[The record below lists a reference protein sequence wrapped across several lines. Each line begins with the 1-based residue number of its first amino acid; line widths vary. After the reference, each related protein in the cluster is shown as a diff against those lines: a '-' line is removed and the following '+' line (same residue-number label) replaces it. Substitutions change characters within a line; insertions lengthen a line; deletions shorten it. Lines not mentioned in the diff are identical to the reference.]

1 MRSHFERFAAF
12 CAFLS
17 LIAAGA
23 FSSRP
28 AQALTVEELKK
39 SIEERGEELL
49 KIHLESQAVQKSLN
63 ETGEKG
69 KTLNREIRQMDY
81 QLNQLGLQVR
91 SGEIRREKF
100 LLEIQEL
107 ELLVEENRTGV
118 ERKRLAI
125 ADLIRD
131 LNEREQMNL
140 LVLVLV
146 KKTIAEGVLEAQSL
160 GTAGDELAENVRAL
174 DELKRV
180 IDAALLDAEEKRV
193 AAEAENR
200 NLRNRKAIVDDQKRE
215 REQILRE
222 TKNQERRYQE
232 QLKELEKQ
240 QAAVAEEIE
249 AIERELRTQ
258 LKEPSLPVARPGVL
272 GWPAASSIVSQGYGT
287 TAFALRN
294 YRGKHHNGIDIA
306 GPIGTELYATAAGR
320 VLAVGNQ
327 DAYCPR
333 AAYGKYIVIR
343 HENGLTSLYAHLSR
357 QAVAVGQSVGRGDV
371 IGYMG
376 RSGWATG
383 SHLHFTIWGSDTFT
397 MRATRVCGQMPVGGD
412 LDPTPYLERPAG
424 SPVP

>member
-1 MRSHFERFAAF
+1 MHNFLRIGAIIAFVAFAAVEV
-12 CAFLS
+12 S
-17 LIAAGA
+17 PV
-23 FSSRP
+23 RP
-28 AQALTVEELKK
+28 ARALTVEELKK
-39 SIEERGEELL
+39 SIEERGQDLL
-49 KIHLESQAVQKSLN
+49 RIHLESQAVQKNLA

-81 QLNQLGLQVR
+81 QMNQLGLQIK

-107 ELLVEENRTGV
+107 ELTIEENRTSA

-125 ADLIRD
+125 AELIRD

-140 LVLVLV
+140 LVLMLV
-146 KKTIAEGVLEAQSL
+146 KKTIADGVFEAQSL
-160 GTAGDELAENVRAL
+160 GRTGDELADTVRAL

-180 IDAALLDAEEKRV
+180 IDAALRDAEEKH
-193 AAEAENR
+193 AAVEDENR
-200 NLRNRKAIVDDQKRE
+200 NLKNRKVIVDDHKRE
-215 REQILRE
+215 REQLLRD

-249 AIERELRTQ
+249 GIERELRSQ
-258 LKEPSLPVARPGVL
+258 LKEPSLPLARPGVL
-272 GWPAASSIVSQGYGT
+272 GWPSASKVMSQGYGT

-294 YRGKHHNGIDIA
+294 YKGKHHNGIDIA
-306 GPIGTELYATAAGR
+306 GPIGTEIFATAAGR
-320 VLAVGNQ
+320 VVTVGNQ

-333 AAYGKYIVIR
+333 AAYGKYIVVK

-357 QAVAVGQSVGRGDV
+357 QSVAVGQNVERGEV

-397 MRATRVCGQMPVGGD
+397 MRSTRVCGQMPVGGD
-412 LDPTPYLERPAG
+412 LDPTPYLERPA
-424 SPVP
+424 SP